1 MELVQVN
8 RLYLE
13 RETKESVVVLQGCKS
28 GAQTRLILPEREA
41 AVIALEAHGVN
52 DRCSLYHVLT
62 SCVAHLGGAF
72 CNVTI
77 KLNAKSEATSYLTI
91 LQGEQHKSLN
101 VNVGEVLALALHG
114 GLPIYLDTSGYEGG
128 QGAGTPEEGAVP
140 HAFESLL
147 SDLARTKEGGFETRP
162 YGPLAQDM
170 DHGEEG

>member
-8 RLYLE
+8 KLYLE
-13 RETKESVVVLQGCKS
+13 RETRECVVLLEGCKS

-77 KLNAKSEATSYLTI
+77 KLNAKSEAASYLTL
-91 LQGEQHKSLN
+91 LQGKEHKSLN
-101 VNVGEVLALALHG
+101 VNVGEVIALALHG
-114 GLPIYLDTSGYEGG
+114 GLPIYLDKSEYDGS
-128 QGAGTPEEGAVP
+128 PEDSAHDESAVP

-147 SDLARTKEGGFETRP
+147 SDLVRT
-162 YGPLAQDM
+162 
-170 DHGEEG
+170 DHDDKS

>member
-13 RETKESVVVLQGCKS
+13 KESKECVVVLQGRRS

-41 AVIALEAHGVN
+41 AVIALEAHGIN

-62 SCVAHLGGAF
+62 ACVAHLGGAF

-77 KLNAKSEATSYLTI
+77 KLNARSEAASYLTL
-91 LQGEQHKSLN
+91 LQGEDHKSLN

-114 GLPIYLDTSGYEGG
+114 GLPIYLDTSDYDGDPESIE
-128 QGAGTPEEGAVP
+128 PEEEAVP

-147 SDLARTKEGGFETRP
+147 SDLARV
-162 YGPLAQDM
+162 
-170 DHGEEG
+170 DHDDEA

>member
-13 RETKESVVVLQGCKS
+13 KESKECVVVLQGCKS
-28 GAQTRLILPEREA
+28 GAKTRLVLPEREA

-62 SCVAHLGGAF
+62 TCVTHLGGAF

-77 KLNAKSEATSYLTI
+77 KLNARSEAASYLTI
-91 LQGEQHKSLN
+91 LQGEDHKSLN
-101 VNVGEVLALALHG
+101 VNVGEVIALALHG
-114 GLPIYLDTSGYEGG
+114 GLPIYLDTSDYEGG
-128 QGAGTPEEGAVP
+128 PEHSTPGEAAMP

-147 SDLARTKEGGFETRP
+147 SDLVGT
-162 YGPLAQDM
+162 
-170 DHGEEG
+170 DHDEKP

>member
-13 RETKESVVVLQGCKS
+13 RETKECVVVLEGCKS

-52 DRCSLYHVLT
+52 DRCGLYHILT
-62 SCVAHLGGAF
+62 TSVAHLGGAF

-77 KLNAKSEATSYLTI
+77 KLNAKSEAASFLVL
-91 LQGEQHKSLN
+91 LQGQEHKSLS
-101 VNVGEVLALALHG
+101 VNVGEVIALALHG
-114 GLPIYLDTSGYEGG
+114 GLPIYLETSDYEGG
-128 QGAGTPEEGAVP
+128 PKEKTQGGSAVP

-147 SDLARTKEGGFETRP
+147 SDLARTNP
-162 YGPLAQDM
+162 
-170 DHGEEG
+170 GEKP

>member
-8 RLYLE
+8 KLYLE
-13 RETKESVVVLQGCKS
+13 RETKECVVVLQGCKS

-77 KLNAKSEATSYLTI
+77 KLNARSEAASY
-91 LQGEQHKSLN
+91 
-101 VNVGEVLALALHG
+101 
-114 GLPIYLDTSGYEGG
+114 P
-128 QGAGTPEEGAVP
+128 GTPGPFMPAVREGSADRS
-140 HAFESLL
+140 FESP
-147 SDLARTKEGGFETRP
+147 SGQAVDRIDCQVGRATTSSMAWTGGSSNNVEAHNRIGGDISWNNHRSRLV
-162 YGPLAQDM
+162 YRSRCCAALY
-170 DHGEEG
+170 

>member
-13 RETKESVVVLQGCKS
+13 KESKECVVVLQGCRS
-28 GAQTRLILPEREA
+28 GAQTRLILPEKEA

-62 SCVAHLGGAF
+62 TCVAHLGGAF

-77 KLNAKSEATSYLTI
+77 KLNARSEAASYLT
-91 LQGEQHKSLN
+91 LVQGEDHKALS
-101 VNVGEVLALALHG
+101 VNVGEVIALALHG
-114 GLPIYLDTSGYEGG
+114 GLPIYLDTSECEGRSEG
-128 QGAGTPEEGAVP
+128 RTPQESPVP

-147 SDLARTKEGGFETRP
+147 SDLVGTDRDDKA
-162 YGPLAQDM
+162 
-170 DHGEEG
+170 

>member
-8 RLYLE
+8 KLYLE
-13 RETKESVVVLQGCKS
+13 RETKECVVVLEGCKS

-77 KLNAKSEATSYLTI
+77 KLNARSEAASYLTL
-91 LQGEQHKSLN
+91 LQGRDHKSLN
-101 VNVGEVLALALHG
+101 VNVGEVIALALHG
-114 GLPIYLDTSGYEGG
+114 GLPIYLDTSDAGGGGEGAHEGG
-128 QGAGTPEEGAVP
+128 ESEEAAVP

-147 SDLARTKEGGFETRP
+147 SDLARTD
-162 YGPLAQDM
+162 Q
-170 DHGEEG
+170 GEKN